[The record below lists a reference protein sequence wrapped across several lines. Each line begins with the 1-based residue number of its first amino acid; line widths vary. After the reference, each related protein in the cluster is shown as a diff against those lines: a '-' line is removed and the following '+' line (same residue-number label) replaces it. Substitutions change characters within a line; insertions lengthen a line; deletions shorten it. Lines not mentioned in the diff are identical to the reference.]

1 MRPFPYRPLA
11 FAIVLANGLVAI
23 SASAAGAATCNVPAV
38 YPTIAAALADA
49 TCNPIVVATGTFT
62 ESPVITRSVTLQG
75 AGLARTT
82 IAGWVQ
88 VRGAGT
94 VAVVSALN
102 IDASAASA
110 NLCRASGLDA
120 RGGARASGTELYVSG
135 TPTPTAGCGFFSD
148 GFESGSLLAW
158 SASR

>member
-1 MRPFPYRPLA
+1 MRPLPYRP
-11 FAIVLANGLVAI
+11 VAI
-23 SASAAGAATCNVPAV
+23 AVLSGIGLGALAASPAGAATCNVPAV

-62 ESPVITRSVTLQG
+62 ENPVIARSVTLQG
-75 AGLARTT
+75 EGVARTT

-94 VAVVSALN
+94 VAVVSALT
-102 IDASAASA
+102 IDATAASA

-135 TPTPTAGCGFFSD
+135 KPTPTAGCGFFSD
-148 GFESGSLLAW
+148 GFESGNLTAW